1 MVEISK
7 DLANSS
13 QDILYNSRKTETY
26 LTSLNTFDL
35 LESYEWRSTR
45 GGPKFSV
52 SLLLL
57 RLFSRKVI
65 DLDLPARAFPAN
77 F

>member
-13 QDILYNSRKTETY
+13 RDIPYNSRKTETY

-45 GGPKFSV
+45 GAPKFSV
-52 SLLLL
+52 SLL